1 MQTENKEIIKDLLSR
16 NWNYVVLVLCII
28 LFWHSCKGSAVPV
41 VAKTIKT
48 KEVKG
53 KFEAVKPKQENVVKY
68 VKGKTIYKTNAE
80 DKFLQGQIDVLIAEN
95 KALQQFYN
103 EASDSLKQALYNK
116 AIEIKSFNQ
125 DFEDDKLKITT
136 SGLVRGEIQSIKLD
150 YTIKPQTIE
159 LPKQK
164 ETFLRLLAG
173 GSFGI
178 NKELNQFTYSAST
191 GLQNKKGNII
201 RGTYQR
207 IGTNEYYLAGYE
219 FSVFNWKR

>member
-1 MQTENKEIIKDLLSR
+1 MKTTNILDVGKGLAIGLIIA
-16 NWNYVVLVLCII
+16 II
-28 LFWHSCKGSAVPV
+28 FLWLRGCQSETPA
-41 VAKTIKT
+41 VAKTIQT

-68 VKGKTIYKTNAE
+68 VKGKTIYKTNTE
-80 DKFLQGQIDVLIAEN
+80 DKFLQGQIDALIAEN
-95 KALQQFYN
+95 KALQQYYN
-103 EASDSLKQALYNK
+103 EASDSLKIALYNK

-136 SGLVRGEIQSIKLD
+136 SGLVRGEVQLIKLD

-173 GSFGI
+173 GNIGI
-178 NKELNQFTYSAST
+178 NKELNQFTYSAT
-191 GLQNKKGNII
+191 AGLQNKKGNII

-207 IGTNEYYLAGYE
+207 IGSAEYYLAGYE

>member
-16 NWNYVVLVLCII
+16 NWKYVVLVLCII
-28 LFWHSCKGSAVPV
+28 LLWHSCKGSAVPG

-53 KFEAVKPKQENVVKY
+53 KFEAVKPKQEPIVEY
-68 VKGKTIYKTNAE
+68 VKGKTIYKTNPE
-80 DKFLQGQIDVLIAEN
+80 DKFLQGQIDALIAEN
-95 KALQQFYN
+95 KVLQQYYN

-136 SGLVRGEIQSIKLD
+136 SGLVRGEIQSIKSD

-159 LPKQK
+159 LPQEK
-164 ETFLRLLAG
+164 EVVFRLLG
-173 GSFGI
+173 GVEYGNNITLSNSILKANLGF
-178 NKELNQFTYSAST
+178 
-191 GLQNKKGNII
+191 QNRKGNVV
-201 RGTYQR
+201 RVSADNFRNVYVA
-207 IGTNEYYLAGYE
+207 YD
-219 FSVFNWKR
+219 FSIFKIKGKKK

>member
-1 MQTENKEIIKDLLSR
+1 MKTENQLIVKDLLSR
-16 NWNYVVLVLCII
+16 YWKYLVLAICII
-28 LFWHSCKGSAVPV
+28 LIWHSFKGSSAPE
-41 VAKTIKT
+41 VAKTIQS

-53 KFEAVKPKQENVVKY
+53 KFEAVKPKQEPIVEY
-68 VKGKTIYKTNAE
+68 VKGKTIYKTNPE
-80 DKFLQGQIDVLIAEN
+80 DKFLQGQIDALIAEN
-95 KALQQFYN
+95 KALQQYYN

-136 SGLVRGEIQSIKLD
+136 SGLVRGEIQSIKSD

-164 ETFLRLLAG
+164 ETFIRLLAG

-178 NKELNQFTYSAST
+178 NKELNQFTYSASA

-207 IGTNEYYLAGYE
+207 IGSAEYYLAGYE
-219 FSVFNWKR
+219 FSIFNWKR